1 MFKKVVVVGGDKK
14 MKIKNDKIM
23 RTLTQHLQREGY
35 TVKYDEKHKIPKIQ
49 GFKPHVYAVKN
60 FKDIIIEITRDP
72 NRLSQNMRKWRRFGF
87 NNNGTKF
94 WIVTTPNLTETIK
107 LQLKVFNI
115 PAEVYYC
122 NGNKLKKA

>member
-1 MFKKVVVVGGDKK
+1 
-14 MKIKNDKIM
+14 MKIKNDKIT
-23 RTLTQHLQREGY
+23 RTITEHLKREGY
-35 TVKYDEKHKIPKIQ
+35 AVKYNEKRKIPKIQ
-49 GFKPHVYAVKN
+49 GFKPDIYAVRS
-60 FKDIIIEITRDP
+60 FEDIIIEITKDP
-72 NRLSQNMRKWRRFGF
+72 NRLSKNMRKWRRFGF

-107 LQLKVFNI
+107 LQLKVFDI